1 MWYGVAQLRQIRMI
15 RPFERSISE
24 HELYLRLFLT
34 TSGGW

>member
-1 MWYGVAQLRQIRMI
+1 MYFVLA
-15 RPFERSISE
+15 PFERSASE